1 MKRLLLPLVATF
13 ILVACNNDAEGDTPE
28 NDTLSDTSAGNP
40 AVVHPPSEA
49 ITDSTQLVNDSVV
62 VPKTAP
68 SSGSES
74 TGDTVPR

>member
-1 MKRLLLPLVATF
+1 MKRLLLPLIATF
-13 ILVACNNDAEGDTPE
+13 FIVGCNNDAEGDT
-28 NDTLSDTSAGNP
+28 NGDDTLTDTAAGNP
-40 AVVHPPSEA
+40 AAVHPPSEA

-68 SSGSES
+68 SSGSEA